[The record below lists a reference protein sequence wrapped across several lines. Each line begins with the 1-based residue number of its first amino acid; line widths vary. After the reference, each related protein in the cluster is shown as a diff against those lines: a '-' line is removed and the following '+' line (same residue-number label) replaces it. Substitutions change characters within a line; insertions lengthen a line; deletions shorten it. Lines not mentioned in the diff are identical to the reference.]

1 MSTIRFR
8 ILALVAAAMAP
19 LVIGIAGELYSRID
33 RDREHA
39 GRLALIEANR
49 VAAELDEFIGTTR
62 GLLAGVAVGLSSDVS
77 HELRND
83 AVLSAAKARASP
95 VISNFLLFDLD
106 GRLLGAPLSD
116 PVERARLFAGDRTYF
131 QKILGGERFS
141 VGEAVLGRSS
151 GRWLVT
157 VAVPVNDAE
166 GRLRAVLAAGILIER
181 IHEILRPSDLPSGTV
196 IRVADEQGI
205 VIGRSVD
212 REKWMA
218 RDLSQSTLFQ
228 KHMLV
233 DEAVEELTWSDDIPR
248 MTGSVHLKSVPWLV
262 SVGIP
267 PEHAYAEAR
276 ERFWWGV
283 GAALLT
289 ICGVSFLAWV
299 LSGWIARPLRQ
310 LAMDASALAEGRLR
324 TRFAVSSNGE
334 LGRLAR
340 AFNAMADTLQ
350 LRIIDSESAREE
362 LRESNEFL
370 AAVIDASPVAIVCVG
385 YDRRVLFWSGAA
397 ERIFGYT
404 AAETVGQPYKLVPQ
418 GGEAEF
424 DALFARA
431 LAGEMLRDM
440 EVVRRRK
447 DGSTVPIRFAGAALH
462 DRQGNVRGVAYAL
475 EDISARRQLDAAR
488 SMKERIFETS
498 LDLLLV
504 TDRRGTFSQVSPSS
518 ATILGYRPEE
528 MIGRSGIE
536 FIHPDDLDST
546 REEMRAA
553 RKGGRIRDFES
564 RYLHRD
570 GRTIALVWTGVW
582 SEPEQSHFF
591 IGRDMTERRT
601 LEQQLFQAQKMEAL
615 GQLTGGLSHDFN
627 NLLGIVIGNLDL
639 LQAEIAGDAEKSEL
653 LNEAIEAALRGAD
666 LNKRLLAFARR
677 QPLQPKRLEPNELVL
692 GMMKL
697 FKRAIGE
704 HVEIEFV
711 PGEDVW
717 PITVD
722 PAQLESALT
731 NLAVNAR
738 DAMPKGGRLIFATG
752 NGELDADYAAQHA
765 EILPGEYVVIEVTD
779 TGAGM
784 TPDVLRRVFEPFF
797 TTKETGKGTG
807 LGLSMV
813 FGFMKQSGGHIQ
825 IYSEPGRGTT
835 VRLYLPRAQQQGSDA
850 GTGSIGQRTLP
861 QGEEKV
867 LVVEDNDQ
875 LRRVLVR
882 QLSDLGYTVQEASNG
897 TRALDVLRSEQ
908 RYDLLITDVIMP
920 GGVNGWELASAAADL
935 RPELRVL
942 FTSGFPAVALS
953 EQGLPE
959 GVLLLSKPYRRQD
972 LAEKVRA
979 ALAA

>member
-8 ILALVAAAMAP
+8 ILALVAAAMVP
-19 LVIGIAGELYSRID
+19 LVVGIGVELYSRID

-39 GRLALIEANR
+39 QRLALIEADR
-49 VAAELDEFIGTTR
+49 VAAELDQFLGMTK
-62 GLLAGVAVGLSSDVS
+62 GLLAGVAVGLASGGVD
-77 HELRND
+77 EAAND
-83 AVLSAAKARASP
+83 AMLSAAKTRASS
-95 VISNFLLFDLD
+95 VVSNFLLFDLN
-106 GRLLGAPLSD
+106 GRLLGASLSD
-116 PVERARLFAGDRTYF
+116 PAERARLFAGDRTYF
-131 QKILGGERFS
+131 KKILRGESHS
-141 VGEAVLGRSS
+141 VGEPILARSS
-151 GRWLVT
+151 ARWLVN
-157 VAVPVNDAE
+157 VAVPVAAPNGD
-166 GRLRAVLAAGILIER
+166 LRAVLTAGILLEGIR
-181 IHEILRPSDLPSGTV
+181 EILHPSILPSDSV
-196 IRVADEQGI
+196 IRVVDENGI
-205 VIGRSVD
+205 VIGRSAD
-212 REKWMA
+212 HEKWMA
-218 RDLSQSTLFQ
+218 RDVSQTNLFRS
-228 KHMLV
+228 HMPV
-233 DEAVEELTWSDDIPR
+233 SEVVEERTWDDEIFR
-248 MTGSVHLKSVPWLV
+248 MTGSVHLKSIPWLV
-262 SVGIP
+262 SVGIL
-267 PEHAYAEAR
+267 PEQAYAEAR
-276 ERFWWGV
+276 ERFWWG
-283 GAALLT
+283 AAAMLLS
-289 ICGVSFLAWV
+289 ICAVSFLAWV

-324 TRFAVSSNGE
+324 TRFSISTNGE
-334 LGRLAR
+334 VGRLAR
-340 AFNAMADTLQ
+340 AFNAMADTLE
-350 LRIIDSESAREE
+350 LRIVDSESTREE

-370 AAVIDASPVAIVCVG
+370 AAVTDASPVAITCIG
-385 YDRRVLFWSGAA
+385 PDRRVLFWSGAA

-404 AAETVGQPYKLVPQ
+404 AAETVGHPYKLVPE
-418 GGEAEF
+418 GSEAEF
-424 DALFARA
+424 DALLARA
-431 LAGEMLRDM
+431 LGGEMFREM

-447 DGSTVPIRFAGAALH
+447 DGSMVPIRFAGAALH
-462 DRQGNVRGVAYAL
+462 DGQGNVRGVAYAL
-475 EDISARRQLDAAR
+475 EDISERRQLDAAR

-504 TDRRGTFSQVSPSS
+504 TDRQGAFSQVSPSS
-518 ATILGYRPEE
+518 ATILGHRPDE
-528 MIGRSGIE
+528 MIGRSAVD
-536 FIHPDDLDST
+536 FIHPEDLDNT

-553 RKGGRIRDFES
+553 RKGGRMRGFEC
-564 RYLHRD
+564 RYLHKD
-570 GRTIALVWTGVW
+570 GRSVALVWTGVW

-639 LQAEIAGDAEKSEL
+639 LQETIKDDADKSEL
-653 LNEAIEAALRGAD
+653 LNDAIQAALRGAD
-666 LNKRLLAFARR
+666 LNQRLLAFARR
-677 QPLQPKRLEPNELVL
+677 QPLQPKRLEPDELVS

-697 FKRAIGE
+697 LRRTIGE
-704 HVEIEFV
+704 HIEIEFV
-711 PGEDVW
+711 PGSGVW

-738 DAMPKGGRLIFATG
+738 DAMAKGGRLIFATR
-752 NGELDADYAAQHA
+752 NGELDADYCAQQSDVR
-765 EILPGEYVVIEVTD
+765 PGDYAVIEVTD

-813 FGFMKQSGGHIQ
+813 FGFVKQSGGHIQ

-835 VRLYLPRAQQQGSDA
+835 VRLYLPRAQEGSDA
-850 GTGSIGQRTLP
+850 RTAAVLALGALP
-861 QGEEKV
+861 KGEEKV

-882 QLSDLGYTVQEASNG
+882 QLSELGYTVQEASNG
-897 TRALDVLRSEQ
+897 NGAIEVLRSAQ

-920 GGVNGWELASAAADL
+920 GGVNGWELARVALDL

-959 GVLLLSKPYRRQD
+959 GVLLLSKPYRKQD